1 MPHIDD
7 RRRAGRGWVVR
18 WRTSD
23 GREHSKSFP
32 LKTKAEDYL
41 VSVGAD
47 LVRGDYVDPTAG
59 KVQLNDWSA
68 RWFAVI
74 RPTLKPSTV
83 ESYESLLRSRIL
95 PRFGTTR
102 VGAIRPSDVQE
113 WVARMTEEGLSPS
126 RIRKCV
132 VVLKMAL
139 DAAVRDGMIR
149 SNPAVGT
156 KQPRIERVEAAY
168 LTPEIVDEL
177 ADAMPTNEYRLL
189 IQVLGILGP
198 RFGEAAGLTR
208 QDVDFLRRR
217 LHVRDSVTE
226 VGGRLVRTATKSY
239 ATRQLPLPPTL
250 AETLRV
256 HLETVE
262 KTVDAPIFRAPSGGP
277 LRYRAFHGRTWTPT
291 LKRLGLPTVGL
302 HVLRHSAAARMI
314 SAGASAKAV
323 QTVLGHRSAAF
334 TLTVYGHLFDTDLD
348 DLAARLESPAGRSR
362 DGLTVLSDVPRAA
375 SA

>member
-139 DAAVRDGMIR
+139 DAAVRDAANATQARTACG
-149 SNPAVGT
+149 GLL
-156 KQPRIERVEAAY
+156 KQPRRRASRGRVPRAAPSWTSSPPPCR
-168 LTPEIVDEL
+168 L
-177 ADAMPTNEYRLL
+177 MEYRLL

-198 RFGEAAGLTR
+198 R
-208 QDVDFLRRR
+208 
-217 LHVRDSVTE
+217 
-226 VGGRLVRTATKSY
+226 
-239 ATRQLPLPPTL
+239 
-250 AETLRV
+250 
-256 HLETVE
+256 LE
-262 KTVDAPIFRAPSGGP
+262 KQRGSRA
-277 LRYRAFHGRTWTPT
+277 
-291 LKRLGLPTVGL
+291 K
-302 HVLRHSAAARMI
+302 
-314 SAGASAKAV
+314 
-323 QTVLGHRSAAF
+323 
-334 TLTVYGHLFDTDLD
+334 TLTSCGVGSMF
-348 DLAARLESPAGRSR
+348 A
-362 DGLTVLSDVPRAA
+362 TV
-375 SA
+375 